1 MNASRSEYRRYPSSQ
16 DTSLE
21 LYARF
26 TVPAEP
32 RPLRVGMHGWHG
44 QVKTPHDDNVRE
56 DGPSDWFWI
65 LPEMRG
71 RGDATGVPDAN
82 GWELQDVVDA
92 VDFAL
97 REYGD
102 RIATP
107 ESVFLTGGSGG
118 GGNVLGLVGK
128 FPDRFCAA
136 VCECGISDYGLWFEH
151 DRVGEFRDELEGKA
165 WIGGSPAT
173 NPEGYAS
180 RGGLTTL
187 PNLLTPL
194 LLVHGDSDLRCP
206 VEQARR
212 YAAKAKPL
220 GKKSLVTYL
229 ELAGVGLEGHF
240 GGITPAQVE
249 QQNRLKQDHLAR
261 HTEPRR
267 IPSRGR
273 FVVTGYLKT
282 REFEVVLDHIDR
294 VGEVIY
300 DLEKQT
306 YHVRTNTVAG
316 TATLNLLQEGRWI
329 SRHLTVERI
338 ASPPLIGPR

>member
-1 MNASRSEYRRYPSSQ
+1 MANSRSEYRRYPSSQ
-16 DTSLE
+16 DPSLA

-26 TVPAEP
+26 TIPSEP

-56 DGPSDWFWI
+56 AAPTDWLWI

-71 RGDATGVPDAN
+71 RGDATGKPDAN
-82 GWELQDVVDA
+82 GWELQDAVDA

-102 RIATP
+102 RVATP
-107 ESVFLTGGSGG
+107 ESIFLSGGSGG

-151 DRVGEFRDELEGKA
+151 DGVGEFRDELEGKG
-165 WIGGSPAT
+165 WVGGTPAT

-194 LLVHGDSDLRCP
+194 FVVHGDSDLRCP

-212 YAAKAKPL
+212 YVEKAKAL
-220 GKKSLVTYL
+220 GKAALVDYL
-229 ELAGVGLEGHF
+229 ELAGVGRQGHYEGA
-240 GGITPAQVE
+240 TPAQLAE
-249 QQNRLKQDHLAR
+249 RDRRKEAHLAA
-261 HTEPRR
+261 HAAPVEIPRK
-267 IPSRGR
+267 GR
-273 FVVTGYLKT
+273 MVVAGYLKT
-282 REFEVVLDHIDR
+282 RHFEVVLDHVDR
-294 VGEVIY
+294 VADLAY
-300 DLEKQT
+300 DLDARRFDLST
-306 YHVRTNTVAG
+306 PGAARS
-316 TATLNLLQEGRWI
+316 ATLAVREGGRWA
-329 SRHLTVERI
+329 RTRVPVARR
-338 ASPPLIGPR
+338 A

>member
-16 DTSLE
+16 DPSLS

-26 TVPAEP
+26 TVPSTP

-56 DGPSDWFWI
+56 DGPTDWFWV

-71 RGDATGVPDAN
+71 RGDATGTPDAN

-136 VCECGISDYGLWFEH
+136 ICECGISDYGLWFEH
-151 DRVGEFRDELEGKA
+151 DRVGEFRDELEGKG

-212 YAAKAKPL
+212 YVAKAKAL
-220 GKKSLVTYL
+220 GKESLVTYL
-229 ELAGVGLEGHF
+229 ELAGVGLQGHY
-240 GGITPAQVE
+240 GGITPSQTE
-249 QQNRLKQDHLAR
+249 QSIRLKETHLQR
-261 HTEPRR
+261 HGSPVRL
-267 IPSRGR
+267 PPRGR
-273 FVVTGYLKT
+273 FVVAGYLKT
-282 REFEVVLDHIDR
+282 RFFEVVLDHIDR
-294 VGEVIY
+294 IGEVTY
-300 DLEKQT
+300 DLDKQDFQ
-306 YHVRTNTVAG
+306 VRTNTAAG
-316 TATLNLLQEGRWI
+316 TVTLKVLRDGRWI
-329 SRHLTVERI
+329 SRSLPVERI
-338 ASPPLIGPR
+338 GSPPPSEPR